1 MHNVQKILE
10 SFKPG
15 CPEILELLKAQ
26 DGLGATVFHS
36 AAFYCKND
44 MLKCLLKA
52 ADNNYK
58 VSSCKEAR
66 EILSLQDNDGK
77 TVLHYAARCS
87 PKSVCL
93 ILTFF
98 DITDSAVPR
107 VWDVKDYFG
116 QTFLSHVTD
125 VETLRIFKEKLT
137 TDMWVEFVTN
147 IEHGRTTWIHEMMI
161 RCNKDCLDFILCSLS
176 ADKTLQLLKAED
188 DTHSIPLDRLCDGLK
203 EDGLRRYKSS
213 TNEFLHGHRRYNS
226 STNEFLQKKELSKSI
241 IIMVMELIKGVGDNS
256 RFFLAESIFNKTVA
270 KLRKFYMRNRLINN
284 V

>member
-1 MHNVQKILE
+1 M
-10 SFKPG
+10 
-15 CPEILELLKAQ
+15 
-26 DGLGATVFHS
+26 
-36 AAFYCKND
+36 
-44 MLKCLLKA
+44 
-52 ADNNYK
+52 
-58 VSSCKEAR
+58 
-66 EILSLQDNDGK
+66 
-77 TVLHYAARCS
+77 
-87 PKSVCL
+87 
-93 ILTFF
+93 
-98 DITDSAVPR
+98 
-107 VWDVKDYFG
+107 
-116 QTFLSHVTD
+116 TD

-270 KLRKFYMRNRLINN
+270 KLRNIYMRNRLINN
-284 V
+284 VTYYQFNYYLHILRTVVECVSPHQKLKLLGETNGLDTRLRQYAKASRVECEENIDRLQEYRTEAKICLAAAPIINEQGKIWFQVPFISEIC